1 MFCQPNR
8 IRVLCVCGGVQRYCL
23 ALIIYLNLDVSLRSA
38 SLPFMHLIDFFIY
51 RPSTHFPGCR
61 MKEENRNV
69 LFCTN
74 VSPNQEAVALAIKAV
89 TSFLFLTI
97 LRSFIVTLLCLI

>member
-1 MFCQPNR
+1 
-8 IRVLCVCGGVQRYCL
+8 
-23 ALIIYLNLDVSLRSA
+23 
-38 SLPFMHLIDFFIY
+38 
-51 RPSTHFPGCR
+51 

-74 VSPNQEAVALAIKAV
+74 VSPNQEAVQIAIKAV